1 MRVIVAHPG
10 RQHSFRVAKALKEAG
25 ILYKYAT
32 TVYHKDNSIFMKLV
46 KLFLSKDN
54 LDRARKRKCPSLNDN
69 DVIQFCEL
77 DGLLL
82 LALSRI
88 DRSHRLDRWYM
99 NYISRKF
106 QRKLA
111 NYIIKNQVDM
121 VISYDTN
128 SDVLFDILEKK
139 APNVIKVMDNA
150 HPNRHYLHKSY
161 HENWDAVGNFASTLD
176 ACGFL
181 TNEKGSERFGNEV
194 RKADYHIVA
203 SSYSTKA
210 LTYEG
215 IPAENIFRIAYGVDE
230 NKFIK
235 SDRKYSTQYL
245 NVLFIGEINQRKGIN
260 QLLQAGKHLS
270 GKGFCFNLVG
280 GGFETA
286 PTEYSKYKNYVKFW
300 GRVSFDALLEQLRQN
315 HVFVFPT
322 MGEGFGLVILE
333 AMAAGLP
340 VITTPNCAGYDVVE
354 DGENGFIVPVG
365 DETAIEEKLLWLKN
379 NPEELKRMSE
389 NAIKTAKTFTWER
402 YENNLVKALRTI
414 KKRQS

>member
-1 MRVIVAHPG
+1 MKVIVAHPG
-10 RQHSFRVAKALKEAG
+10 RQHSFRVAKALKDAG
-25 ILYKYAT
+25 ILYKYVT
-32 TVYHKDNSIFMKLV
+32 TVYHKDNSIFMKFV

-54 LDRARKRKCPSLNDN
+54 LDRARRRKCPSLNDN

-99 NYISRKF
+99 NHISRKF

-111 NYIIKNQVDM
+111 KYIIKNPVDM

-128 SDVLFDILEKK
+128 SDVLFDILQHK
-139 APNVIKVMDNA
+139 APNVIKIMDNA
-150 HPNRHYLHKSY
+150 HPNRHYLYKSY
-161 HENWDAVGNFASTLD
+161 HENWSAVGNFASTLE

-181 TNEKGSERFGNEV
+181 TDEKGSEHFGNEV
-194 RKADYHIVA
+194 KKADYHIVA
-203 SSYSTKA
+203 SSYSAEA

-215 IPAENIFRIAYGVDE
+215 IPVENIFKIAYGVDE
-230 NKFIK
+230 NKFII
-235 SDRKYSTQYL
+235 SDRKYSSQSL
-245 NVLFIGEINQRKGIN
+245 HVLFIGEINQRKGIN

-270 GKGFCFNLVG
+270 NKGFCFNLVG
-280 GGFETA
+280 SGFEIA
-286 PTEYSKYKNYVKFW
+286 PAEYSKYKNYVKFW
-300 GRVSFDALLEQLRQN
+300 GRISFDALLEQLRDN

-340 VITTPNCAGYDVVE
+340 VITTPNCAGCDVVE
-354 DGENGFIVPVG
+354 NGVNGFIVPVG
-365 DETAIEEKLLWLKN
+365 DEAAIEEKLVWLKN
-379 NPEELKRMSE
+379 NPDELKRMSK
-389 NAIKTAKTFTWER
+389 NAVETAKTFTWKR
-402 YENNLVKALRTI
+402 YENNLVEALRTI